1 MTGPEQTEKARR
13 TKAEK
18 HALNEVLKA
27 LQEIVG
33 EELAGSTD
41 PTVGAGDGPRGV
53 PGPEPELPELVDEVQ
68 GDLWHEDIPV
78 LHHVVVAPEHPAS
91 PVIALTAA
99 EARAIVGRAVH
110 VFNARRGEAD
120 RLTPPA
126 LELLEHLLF
135 EEWMHHVNRNADPDH
150 AGGGNTK
157 A

>member
-33 EELAGSTD
+33 DELAPET
-41 PTVGAGDGPRGV
+41 GALRAV
-53 PGPEPELPELVDEVQ
+53 PLIPSAQAPEVPELVDEVQ
-68 GDLWHEDIPV
+68 GDLWEEDIPV
-78 LHHVVVAPEHPAS
+78 LRHVVAAPEDVPRSGVALSAPA
-91 PVIALTAA
+91 
-99 EARAIVGRAVH
+99 ARAIVARAVRT
-110 VFNARRGEAD
+110 FNARRAEGEA
-120 RLTPPA
+120 LGPPA

-135 EEWMHHVNRNADPDH
+135 EEWVRHATQKRDP
-150 AGGGNTK
+150 GNDQASEDTK